1 MSLFDRIA
9 ELRLNCGLSQNA
21 LEKEVGLPRNT
32 ICKWDKSVPASDKLK
47 LVADYFGVSMEYL
60 LTGEQKEKTGIPA
73 DLSESHRVLIDR
85 VMQMS
90 EDQAA
95 RFVAV
100 LDAFLNM

>member
-1 MSLFDRIA
+1 MIKDRIKA
-9 ELRLNCGLSQNA
+9 LAKAKNMGLPA
-21 LEKEVGLPRNT
+21 LEKELGFGNGT
-32 ICKWDKSVPASDKLK
+32 ILKWDKSVPASDKLK